1 MTYIQKSSP
10 LKELDDNAKKRAINK
25 EDRAA
30 MKNED
35 RAARKQKKQG
45 EKAADPKTQKKKAIQ
60 DIRTSHK
67 IQKLTNKLNN

>member
-10 LKELDDNAKKRAINK
+10 LKELDDNAKKRA
-25 EDRAA
+25 
-30 MKNED
+30 MKKED